1 MKCSRGGFSCGGVL
15 GRHRRCSGP
24 LGQGDAAG
32 GRALG
37 KSTGISQSIILASG
51 SGEASREGWGMLL
64 GEQAGAWERLGG
76 LRVGAGCCIAFPSC
90 SRQQKCPCCF
100 CHPVTA

>member
-1 MKCSRGGFSCGGVL
+1 M

-51 SGEASREGWGMLL
+51 SGEA
-64 GEQAGAWERLGG
+64 EQRGPGDAAG
-76 LRVGAGCCIAFPSC
+76 GAGWCLGKAQGSPSGSRMLHRLPLLQQAAEVSLLLLPSRDCISEGL
-90 SRQQKCPCCF
+90 Q
-100 CHPVTA
+100 